1 MIAFTLNPLVRDLQ
15 RLKLPRGLSV
25 AVVSVIFAT
34 AFIGLLVALGTVV
47 VSETRSAAERIDTYL
62 TEESSLTG
70 QTGVEV
76 DVDRLQAWL
85 DDHGLEGIRIE
96 EQLDDLTESIG
107 AGDVSG
113 YVQDAISFA
122 QGAALSVILFLFS
135 AVLVVVISIYM
146 LLDMPRLE
154 RSIDRRFPPH
164 GGLPL
169 TQRIERALWG
179 YVKGQAILSV
189 VIGTSAGVGM
199 WILGTTGL
207 VEGAEQYALL
217 FGLWTAFIE
226 VIPYIGP
233 WLSAVPPAIY
243 ALVVDPVGVLWV
255 AALFVFIYQV
265 EGHVVVPNVMAS
277 ALRLHPL
284 LVIFGLLAGGA
295 LYGIPGVLVALPT
308 MAAGR
313 AIWEFF
319 GDRIDSSRGRRGGAV
334 PVEVELEPPGPP
346 TPREEPPRA
355 ASARL
360 ERTGSR
366 ASPAPRSGAPD
377 GRGTLAVVG
386 AGATP
391 AVPSSRRASER
402 PRRSATLSG
411 REGARSSLHLPA
423 ARAAAGTG
431 TWRVVSGTLAYD
443 EASTVAASLSGVRAC
458 SRPFRTATSTYRG
471 SGGAAAACPCF
482 ARCRGADRRRR
493 AARSCSTV
501 DARRSRDRERPRRQL
516 PVRVR
521 PERRPPPVGI
531 ARESI
536 RRTPARSPIGEDR
549 RSAVKAG
556 PATIAGRF
564 GDRAPRARSPWHTP
578 CRRTPRRTSA
588 CSRDD
593 RRGPPRARPSPP
605 SARSSGRT
613 AASPRQVSGACADV
627 TAERPRRCATSASS
641 AHDHRAA

>member
-1 MIAFTLNPLVRDLQ
+1 VSETGSGPPQIRIPRWVQLVGLPVLLILTFLLARTLGHVLFLFLTAAVIAFTLNPLVRDLQ
-15 RLKLPRGLSV
+15 QLKLPRGLAV

-62 TEESSLTG
+62 TEENRLTG

-76 DVDRLQAWL
+76 DIDRLQTWL
-85 DDHGLEGIRIE
+85 DDHGLEGVRIE
-96 EQLDDLTESIG
+96 EQLDDLTASIG

-135 AVLVVVISIYM
+135 VVLVVVISIYM

-164 GGLPL
+164 EGLPL

-199 WILGTTGL
+199 WILGTLGW
-207 VEGAEQYALL
+207 VEGAEEYALL

-243 ALVVDPVGVLWV
+243 ALVVDPIGVLWV

-265 EGHVVVPNVMAS
+265 EGHIVVPNVMAS

-319 GDRIDSSRGRRGGAV
+319 GERIDLEPWEDARGGPV
-334 PVEVELEPPGPP
+334 PVQVEIEPPGA
-346 TPREEPPRA
+346 EEPPRA
-355 ASARL
+355 AS
-360 ERTGSR
+360 GS
-366 ASPAPRSGAPD
+366 
-377 GRGTLAVVG
+377 
-386 AGATP
+386 
-391 AVPSSRRASER
+391 
-402 PRRSATLSG
+402 
-411 REGARSSLHLPA
+411 
-423 ARAAAGTG
+423 
-431 TWRVVSGTLAYD
+431 
-443 EASTVAASLSGVRAC
+443 
-458 SRPFRTATSTYRG
+458 
-471 SGGAAAACPCF
+471 
-482 ARCRGADRRRR
+482 
-493 AARSCSTV
+493 
-501 DARRSRDRERPRRQL
+501 
-516 PVRVR
+516 
-521 PERRPPPVGI
+521 
-531 ARESI
+531 
-536 RRTPARSPIGEDR
+536 
-549 RSAVKAG
+549 
-556 PATIAGRF
+556 
-564 GDRAPRARSPWHTP
+564 
-578 CRRTPRRTSA
+578 
-588 CSRDD
+588 
-593 RRGPPRARPSPP
+593 
-605 SARSSGRT
+605 
-613 AASPRQVSGACADV
+613 
-627 TAERPRRCATSASS
+627 
-641 AHDHRAA
+641 